1 MKGTFKACLAAGIIL
16 LIASSG
22 FVSAQTKEVAGRTI
36 LAVGA
41 HAGDMEIACG
51 ALLAKQFRL
60 GDRVILLHLTLGE
73 GGNPRL
79 TTEAYGEQ
87 KRREAQSAARELGA
101 ELLFGPYRDGE
112 IPNDETARRY
122 VADVIRSVKPDYVIT
137 HWKNSIHKDHSNT
150 HSIVVDAVLL
160 ASLAGVKT
168 EYPAYREVRR
178 VYYTEN
184 WEDKEGFS
192 PFTYV
197 DVSQDLETWEKSVKQ
212 YEFIRGGIS
221 SFPYFDYYRS
231 LARVRGAE
239 SNFTGAVAFDVDPLG
254 KKQVLQSLP

>member
-1 MKGTFKACLAAGIIL
+1 MKRRLRAPWVELFIL
-16 LIASSG
+16 FMASTG
-22 FVSAQTKEVAGRTI
+22 FVPAQTAGVPIRTI

-41 HAGDMEIACG
+41 HAGDMEITCG
-51 ALLAKQFRL
+51 ALLAKQSRL
-60 GDRVILLHLTLGE
+60 GDRVILLHLSLGE
-73 GGNPRL
+73 GGNPQL

-87 KRREAQSAARELGA
+87 KKKEAQLAAGDLGA
-101 ELLFGPYRDGE
+101 EVLFGPYRDGE
-112 IPNDETARRY
+112 IPDDETSRRF
-122 VADVIRSVKPDYVIT
+122 VADVIRTVKPNYIIT
-137 HWKNSIHKDHSNT
+137 HWNNSIHKDHSIT
-150 HSIVVDAVLL
+150 HSVVVDAVLL

-168 EYPAYREVRR
+168 EHPAYRGVRR
-178 VYYTEN
+178 VFYTEN

-192 PFTYV
+192 PYTYI
-197 DVSQDLETWEKSVKQ
+197 DVSQDLETWERSVKR

-239 SNFTGAVAFDVDPLG
+239 NNFAGAVAFDIDPLG